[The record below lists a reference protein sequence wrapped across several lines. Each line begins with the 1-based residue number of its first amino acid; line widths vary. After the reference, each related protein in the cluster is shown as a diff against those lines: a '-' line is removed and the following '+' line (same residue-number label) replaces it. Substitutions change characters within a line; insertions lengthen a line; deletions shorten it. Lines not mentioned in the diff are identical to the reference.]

1 MSIDFR
7 SLRTVKPLGVEE
19 LQRMHTG
26 TLLKRLSNL
35 RSLQESLEKSDW
47 SLEERD
53 TVAAAGLI
61 AFKDTAIWK
70 QAYSDLKTLLDSREH
85 IDRGGKET
93 RRKAQQRKQK
103 R

>member
-1 MSIDFR
+1 
-7 SLRTVKPLGVEE
+7 
-19 LQRMHTG
+19 MHTG
-26 TLLKRLSNL
+26 TLLGRVSDL
-35 RSLQESLEKSDW
+35 RSLQESFERSGW

-53 TVAAAGLI
+53 AVAAAGLI

-93 RRKAQQRKQK
+93 RRKAQQGKQK

>member
-1 MSIDFR
+1 MSVDIR
-7 SLRTVKPLGVEE
+7 SLRTVTPLTDEE

-26 TLLKRLSNL
+26 TLLRRLSDL
-35 RSLQESLEKSDW
+35 RSLPESFEKSDW
-47 SLEERD
+47 CQEEFD
-53 TVAAAGLI
+53 AVVAAEFI

-85 IDRGGKET
+85 IDRGGKEA
-93 RRKAQQRKQK
+93 RREAQQRKQT